1 MRHIDNEINDL
12 KKNLA
17 NMSDLVKEMIKS
29 IIEQILAK
37 GDGSI
42 SSISS
47 FEREVNIQE
56 IVIDDKCLKLIA
68 LYQPVGMDLRFITSV
83 MKINS
88 DLERMGDEV
97 VNISQAWVD
106 LVKYPELQSLTYLP
120 NLLKMIEIAKKMVED
135 SISAFNT
142 SDIDLAESVLK
153 QDDEVD
159 DLKIMI
165 LDNLE
170 ECIKAS
176 PIDAV
181 IRISIDLISMVKSVE
196 RLGDHSTN
204 ISEDVIF
211 MVQGKDIRHPKSFS
225 KSKKSK

>member
-1 MRHIDNEINDL
+1 MRHIDVEINDL
-12 KKNLA
+12 RKSLE
-17 NMSDLVKEMIKS
+17 NMSGLVKEMIKS
-29 IIEQILAK
+29 IIDQLLAREDNSINEIL
-37 GDGSI
+37 SL
-42 SSISS
+42 
-47 FEREVNIQE
+47 EREVNIQE

-106 LVKYPELQSLTYLP
+106 LVKYPELQSLSDLP
-120 NLLKMIEIAKKMVED
+120 NLPRMVEIVKKMVED
-135 SISAFNT
+135 SIAAFNT
-142 SDIDLAESVLK
+142 SDIDLANSVLK

-159 DLKIMI
+159 DLKETI
-165 LDNLE
+165 LNNLGE
-170 ECIKAS
+170 YIKKS
-176 PIDAV
+176 PVDAV
-181 IRISIDLISMVKSVE
+181 IHISIDLISMVKSIE

-211 MVQGKDIRHPKSFS
+211 MVQGKDIRHPKAIA
-225 KSKKSK
+225 KKSNS